1 MGAIGRTVFLVAVI
15 AHSCQSVGQKPTI
28 QKNGPSDKTLDERG
42 LITTSPKI
50 KDVIRENEAYTVS
63 QSTIKHTNGN
73 VFSKVMTKN
82 QVIDRIG
89 NASGSVLAYV
99 TPWNANGYRIAK
111 LFANKFTHICPVW
124 LQLKMNED
132 HESTRIE
139 GTHDIDYG
147 WMKVRI

>member
-1 MGAIGRTVFLVAVI
+1 MGTIGRTVFLIALI
-15 AHSCQSVGQKPTI
+15 AHSCQSVGQKAKI
-28 QKNGPSDKTLDERG
+28 QKNGPSDQSLDERG

-63 QSTIKHTNGN
+63 QSTVKHTNGMLLTVHDHLIESN
-73 VFSKVMTKN
+73 V
-82 QVIDRIG
+82 
-89 NASGSVLAYV
+89 SGSVLAYV
-99 TPWNANGYRIAK
+99 TPWNGNGYRIAS

-124 LQLKMNED
+124 LQLKMNDD
-132 HESTRIE
+132 HQSTRIE